1 MTGENRRVDPSRT
14 PPAARPAPG
23 PAVPPYVPTAPAR
36 ASRARSTTV
45 PVLTLAGVVA
55 AFAYVGAVD
64 PNEPGHYPVCPL
76 FRLTGILCPGCG
88 GLRSA
93 HAFAHGDLLT
103 ALGAN
108 AAAVVGYLL
117 FAAFTA
123 VWLVRAARGAPA
135 PRIAL
140 KPAYWW
146 VFGVLMLTFAIV
158 RNLPV
163 GSALAP

>member
-1 MTGENRRVDPSRT
+1 MP
-14 PPAARPAPG
+14 
-23 PAVPPYVPTAPAR
+23 
-36 ASRARSTTV
+36 ASRVRR
-45 PVLTLAGVVA
+45 LASPALWLFSAAA

-76 FRLTGILCPGCG
+76 FRVTGILCPGCG

-108 AAAVVGYLL
+108 ALAVTGYFV
-117 FAAFTA
+117 FAGVMA
-123 VWLVRAARGAPA
+123 VWLLRAWRGAPTPRFA
-135 PRIAL
+135 P
-140 KPAYWW
+140 PAPYWW
-146 VFGVLMLTFAIV
+146 ALGGVALVFSVV
-158 RNLPV
+158 RNLPF